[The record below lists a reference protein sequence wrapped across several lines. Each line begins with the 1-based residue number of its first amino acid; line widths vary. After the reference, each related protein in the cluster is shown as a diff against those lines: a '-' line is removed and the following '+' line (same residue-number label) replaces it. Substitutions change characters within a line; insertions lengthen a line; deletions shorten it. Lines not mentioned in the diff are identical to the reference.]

1 MKNSCGFSHGYPYI
15 RNTCDNEKYIY
26 CHKYYTSV
34 IIETQY
40 LSLHRQQPRAH
51 ALRESCSTPHHPMR
65 VNLPTVICTT
75 TGMSKITFQKPLP
88 KTPFIILLPLRKN
101 KTARKLSLR
110 RIRLVINPHRTQI
123 NTRPRKLLLRAT
135 LCILLLICR
144 IQVHHTGM
152 TTGSGFH
159 VTYGRTKRRARP
171 NSLKCIT
178 SATLKSAGK
187 SCHPL

>member
-1 MKNSCGFSHGYPYI
+1 MRLRSLARLRTTRCVRAFRPSSVPRPVCQRTRF
-15 RNTCDNEKYIY
+15 RN
-26 CHKYYTSV
+26 H
-34 IIETQY
+34 
-40 LSLHRQQPRAH
+40 
-51 ALRESCSTPHHPMR
+51 
-65 VNLPTVICTT
+65 
-75 TGMSKITFQKPLP
+75 FP
-88 KTPFIILLPLRKN
+88 KRRLLLLPLRKN

>member
-1 MKNSCGFSHGYPYI
+1 M
-15 RNTCDNEKYIY
+15 R
-26 CHKYYTSV
+26 
-34 IIETQY
+34 
-40 LSLHRQQPRAH
+40 
-51 ALRESCSTPHHPMR
+51 LRESCSTPHHPMR
-65 VNLPTVICTT
+65 ASLPTVFCTT
-75 TGMSKITFQKPLP
+75 TGMSKNTFQKSLP
-88 KTPFIILLPLRKN
+88 KTPFITPSPPQN